1 LSAKSKSAF
10 VCSACQHQE
19 PKWLGRCPECG
30 SWNSFREAVPEAAPR
45 ASSREEPQSVPLEAI
60 PTREELRLDAGIE
73 ECNRVLGGG
82 IMKGSAV
89 LIAGEPGTGKSTLML
104 QLASR
109 VQTGGRTLYVSG
121 EESPA
126 QIRLR
131 AERLAVS
138 GGRIEVLPA
147 TELAAVLRAC
157 DRLKP
162 VVLIVDSIQTVYS
175 EDIGT
180 VPGTVNQVRLCAQ
193 ELIDWAKSH
202 GAALFLVGHVTKEG
216 YIAGPKVVEHMV
228 DTVLYFE
235 TGSSGIR
242 LLRAVK
248 NRFGSV
254 DEIGIFQMGE
264 AGLAQ
269 VENPAALFLTR
280 RDGELPPG
288 VVAAPV
294 YEGTRV
300 LLVEIQSL
308 VVPAKGGISRVFSDR
323 IDPGRVSRMAAVL
336 EKHLKARLAD
346 QDLYVNVGGGLRVA
360 EVGIELPLAM
370 ALYSARLNQPVP
382 ALTAVVGEVSLA
394 GELRPVP
401 YLQKRARAV
410 AEMSFTRL
418 IHPAG
423 AGSIGAPSSA
433 PAPPAFGGLRAAA
446 TLAEAAR
453 ICFSPPTQSTDS
465 APA

>member
-1 LSAKSKSAF
+1 LSAKPKSAF
-10 VCSACQHQE
+10 VCSICQHQE

-30 SWNSFREAVPEAAPR
+30 SWNSFRETVPEAAPR
-45 ASSREEPQSVPLEAI
+45 SAARGEEPQSIPLDAVQS
-60 PTREELRLDAGIE
+60 REGLRLEAGIE
-73 ECNRVLGGG
+73 EVNRVLGGG

-89 LIAGEPGTGKSTLML
+89 LLAGEPGTGKSTLML
-104 QLASR
+104 QLAAR

-131 AERLAVS
+131 AERLALA
-138 GGRIEVLPA
+138 GGRIEVFPA
-147 TELAAVLRAC
+147 TELSQVLRAC

-193 ELIDWAKSH
+193 ELIDWAKNH

-254 DEIGIFQMGE
+254 DEIGIFQMSD
-264 AGLAQ
+264 AGLSQ

-382 ALTAVVGEVSLA
+382 ALTSVVGEVSLA
-394 GELRPVP
+394 GELRPVQH
-401 YLQKRARAV
+401 LEKRARAV
-410 AEMSFTRL
+410 AELSFTRL

-423 AGSIGAPSSA
+423 AEAKSASA
-433 PAPPAFGGLRAAA
+433 PTSPLVSAGAALPAGLALRAAA

-453 ICFSPPTQSTDS
+453 ICFTQ
-465 APA
+465 A

>member
-1 LSAKSKSAF
+1 MSAKPKSAF

-30 SWNSFREAVPEAAPR
+30 SWNSFRDAGPAA
-45 ASSREEPQSVPLEAI
+45 ASRSPVRGEEPRPVPLAAI
-60 PTREELRLDAGIE
+60 EPREGLRLDSGIE
-73 ECNRVLGGG
+73 EVNRVLGGG
-82 IMKGSAV
+82 IMKESAV

-109 VQTGGRTLYVSG
+109 VQTKGRTLYVSG

-131 AERLAVS
+131 ADRLGIA
-138 GGRIEVLPA
+138 GEQIEVFPG
-147 TELAAVLRAC
+147 TELSAVLRVC

-162 VVLIVDSIQTVYS
+162 VVLIVDSIQTLFA

-180 VPGTVNQVRLCAQ
+180 VPGTVNQVRLCGQ
-193 ELIDWAKSH
+193 ELIGWTKTH

-242 LLRAVK
+242 LLRAAK
-248 NRFGSV
+248 NRFGTV

-264 AGLAQ
+264 QGLTQ
-269 VENPAALFLTR
+269 VPNPAALFLTR
-280 RDGELPPG
+280 REGEQPPG
-288 VVAAPV
+288 VVVAPV

-323 IDPGRVSRMAAVL
+323 IDAGRVSRMAAVL

-346 QDLYVNVGGGLRVA
+346 QDLYVNVGGGLRIA
-360 EVGIELPLAM
+360 EVGIELPLAI

-394 GELRPVP
+394 GEVRPVP
-401 YLQKRARAV
+401 HLDRRARAV
-410 AEMSFTRL
+410 AEMSFARL
-418 IHPAG
+418 VHPAG
-423 AGSIGAPSSA
+423 AELQGAPASPGFA
-433 PAPPAFGGLRAAA
+433 PEGLGRAGFAGLCPAA
-446 TLAEAAR
+446 TLAEAVR
-453 ICFSPPTQSTDS
+453 VCFA

>member
-1 LSAKSKSAF
+1 M
-10 VCSACQHQE
+10 
-19 PKWLGRCPECG
+19 GRCPDCG
-30 SWNSFREAVPEAAPR
+30 SWNSFREEAPVAASRPQAGRSEPR
-45 ASSREEPQSVPLEAI
+45 PVPLTAI
-60 PTREELRLDAGIE
+60 ETREGLRLDSGIDE
-73 ECNRVLGGG
+73 VNRVLGGG
-82 IMKGSAV
+82 IMKDSAV

-104 QLASR
+104 QLAAG
-109 VQTGGRTLYVSG
+109 VKTAGRTLYVSG

-131 AERLAVS
+131 AERLGIA
-138 GGRIEVLPA
+138 GERIEVLPA
-147 TELAAVLRAC
+147 AELASVLRVC

-162 VVLIVDSIQTVYS
+162 VVVIVDSIQTIFS

-180 VPGTVNQVRLCAQ
+180 VPGTVNQVRLCSQ
-193 ELIDWAKSH
+193 ELIDWAKTH

-228 DTVLYFE
+228 DTVLHFE

-242 LLRAVK
+242 LLRAAK

-264 AGLAQ
+264 QGLSQ
-269 VENPAALFLTR
+269 VPNPASLFLTR
-280 RDGELPPG
+280 REGEQPPG

-294 YEGTRV
+294 HEGTRV

-308 VVPAKGGISRVFSDR
+308 VVPAKGGLSRVFSDR

-346 QDLYVNVGGGLRVA
+346 QDLYVNVGGGLRVT
-360 EVGIELPLAM
+360 EVGIELPLAL
-370 ALYSARLNQPVP
+370 ALYSARINQPVP

-394 GELRPVP
+394 GEVRAVP
-401 YLQKRARAV
+401 NLERRARAV

-423 AGSIGAPSSA
+423 AELKGVPEGLGC
-433 PAPPAFGGLRAAA
+433 PAS

-453 ICFSPPTQSTDS
+453 ACFAGTR
-465 APA
+465 

>member
-1 LSAKSKSAF
+1 M
-10 VCSACQHQE
+10 
-19 PKWLGRCPECG
+19 
-30 SWNSFREAVPEAAPR
+30 
-45 ASSREEPQSVPLEAI
+45 PLDAI
-60 PTREELRLDAGIE
+60 QILEGLRLDAGIE
-73 ECNRVLGGG
+73 EVNRVLGGG

-109 VQTGGRTLYVSG
+109 VRTGGRTLYVSG

-131 AERLAVS
+131 AERLGVT
-138 GGRIEVLPA
+138 GGQIEVFPA
-147 TELAAVLRAC
+147 TELSAVLRTC

-180 VPGTVNQVRLCAQ
+180 VPGTVNQVRLCGQ
-193 ELIDWAKSH
+193 ELIDWAKTH

-254 DEIGIFQMGE
+254 DEIGIFQMGDS
-264 AGLAQ
+264 GLAQ

-323 IDPGRVSRMAAVL
+323 IDAGRVSRMAAVL

-346 QDLYVNVGGGLRVA
+346 QDLYVNVGGGLRIT
-360 EVGIELPLAM
+360 EVGIELPLAI

-382 ALTAVVGEVSLA
+382 PLTAVIGEVSLA

-401 YLQKRARAV
+401 HLDRRARAV

-423 AGSIGAPSSA
+423 GELKGAPARS
-433 PAPPAFGGLRAAA
+433 PAAKPGREASGMPAGPDRAGVAGARADFVGLRPAA
-446 TLAEAAR
+446 TLAEAVRA
-453 ICFSPPTQSTDS
+453 CFMPTSS
-465 APA
+465 A

>member
-1 LSAKSKSAF
+1 LTAKPKAAF
-10 VCSACQHQE
+10 VCSVCQHRE
-19 PKWLGRCPECG
+19 PKWLGRCPDCG
-30 SWNSFREAVPEAAPR
+30 SWNSFREETAAAASR
-45 ASSREEPQSVPLEAI
+45 APSGREEPRPLPLEAI
-60 PTREELRLDAGIE
+60 ETREGLRLDSGIDE
-73 ECNRVLGGG
+73 VNRVLGGG
-82 IMKGSAV
+82 IMRDSAV

-104 QLASR
+104 QLAASVKTAGR
-109 VQTGGRTLYVSG
+109 VLYVSG

-131 AERLAVS
+131 AGRLGIVGERV
-138 GGRIEVLPA
+138 EVLPA
-147 TELAAVLRAC
+147 AELAAMLRVC
-157 DRLKP
+157 GRLKP
-162 VVLIVDSIQTVYS
+162 VVLIVDSIQTIYS

-180 VPGTVNQVRLCAQ
+180 VPGTVNQVRLCSQ
-193 ELIDWAKSH
+193 ELVDWAKTH

-228 DTVLYFE
+228 DTVLHFE

-242 LLRAVK
+242 LLRAAK

-264 AGLAQ
+264 KGLAQ
-269 VENPAALFLTR
+269 VPNPASLFLTR
-280 RDGELPPG
+280 RDGETPPG

-294 YEGTRV
+294 HEGTRV

-308 VVPAKGGISRVFSDR
+308 VVPAKGGLSRVFSDR

-360 EVGIELPLAM
+360 EVGIELPLAL
-370 ALYSARLNQPVP
+370 ALYSARINQPVP

-401 YLQKRARAV
+401 NLERRARAV

-423 AGSIGAPSSA
+423 EELKGVPEGLGC
-433 PAPPAFGGLRAAA
+433 PAS

-453 ICFSPPTQSTDS
+453 ACFA
-465 APA
+465 APG